1 MKTCNP
7 LGRSTRARASTA
19 GVSMGA
25 VISALI
31 VAGNPQKRICPGWP
45 SEGPL

>member
-31 VAGNPQKRICPGWP
+31 VAGNPQMRICSGLPTDEP
-45 SEGPL
+45 S